1 MEHLWNESDRRNQI
15 TGRKTYPSTP
25 LCSKNLT
32 WTEMGLNLG
41 VHGDRPVTGTAKL
54 LHGLFGEGAGNIG
67 S

>member
-1 MEHLWNESDRRNQI
+1 M

-25 LCSKNLT
+25 LCSTNLK

-41 VHGDRPVTGTAKL
+41 VHGDRPVTGTAEPL
-54 LHGLFGEGAGNIG
+54 RGLFGDGAGKIG